1 LAASGVTWAVC
12 TRLIQISLTG
22 RLRSDPNV
30 TRTLTQSVRVRNDWY
45 RNATAAC
52 A

>member
-1 LAASGVTWAVC
+1 
-12 TRLIQISLTG
+12 
-22 RLRSDPNV
+22 V